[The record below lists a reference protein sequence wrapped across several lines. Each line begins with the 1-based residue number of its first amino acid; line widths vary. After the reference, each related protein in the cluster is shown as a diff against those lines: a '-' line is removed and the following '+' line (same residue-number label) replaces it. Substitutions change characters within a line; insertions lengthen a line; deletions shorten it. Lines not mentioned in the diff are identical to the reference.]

1 MTKQEIIIQEK
12 QALQNWADN
21 FDLEVKSFI
30 DDDRRRTQ
38 KYFLMNKTTSVSP
51 SLTYNEMNIFL
62 NGIHNCKKHNLNP

>member
-1 MTKQEIIIQEK
+1 MIQEK

-21 FDLEVKSFI
+21 FHLEVKSFI

-38 KYFLMNKTTSVSP
+38 KYFLMNKNTSVSP

-62 NGIHNCKKHNLNP
+62 NGIYNCKKHNLNP